1 MKSRGQRA
9 RQNGIIPTADSG
21 SLKRIANLAQ
31 LSTGSE
37 IALVCV
43 FDKFRAGAGLY
54 DELTSDEI
62 ELILTLCGRSVKHQE
77 MLHFEDLREVV
88 TDPAENWQTRYPNL
102 GSFCGAP
109 IWVSGVR
116 IGTLVVLS
124 NDNRRLDDYETAM
137 LADLSRL
144 AADQIDSARAL
155 ESAQDKHFR
164 AQQIFQEISDGVIT
178 VNEFG
183 HIRRINRAAENI
195 FGHDA
200 DDVTGQRITLDDVYG
215 LALGPVNGK
224 RVSPLPDLKSLIG
237 DRRTIAGRNIA
248 GESLVLD
255 MSVAQVAL
263 QDEVAFV
270 LTVRDTTELHDAQ
283 MLLSQ
288 HSFIVEK
295 TESAVLVTD
304 ASQRIEWC
312 NGGFESISGYTLDD
326 IRGKSPFELLWSS
339 DTPAEISER
348 VQAAIADKQSY
359 NAEMVWLR
367 QGGQPFWIALDAHP
381 IRDVN
386 GELVKYVALGFDIT
400 ERKRSAKMKSDFV
413 SMVSHE
419 LRTPLTVITGTL
431 EAMADGIAGPM
442 PELADELLTMAKRNC
457 NSLETLIDDLLD
469 INQLE
474 AGVIKLNSRQF
485 AVNDLIDEVH
495 ESMCNIAEEAGVALA
510 RVHCESKPTVFSDRD
525 RLNQVITNLV
535 SNALKFSPPDTTV
548 TVACES
554 TDDLVRVTVTDQG
567 PGINHEF
574 KPKLFEMFARD
585 PAVEASGKEGFG
597 LGLCISKGLMDRM
610 GGEIGFESPPPGG
623 ACFYIELPF
632 LGTEPP
638 VTPEKGQNVTD
649 RLVQSNSS

>member
-1 MKSRGQRA
+1 MTTRGQRA
-9 RQNGIIPTADSG
+9 RQDGIVPTADSG

-43 FDKFRAGAGLY
+43 FDKFRAGSGLY
-54 DELTSDEI
+54 DELTADEI
-62 ELILTLCGRSVKHQE
+62 ELVLTLCGRSVKHQE
-77 MLHFEDLREVV
+77 MMHVDDVMASVDDADGTWKSRH
-88 TDPAENWQTRYPNL
+88 PNL

-124 NDNRRLDDYETAM
+124 NDRRRLDDYETAM
-137 LADLSRL
+137 LSDLARL

-155 ESAQDKHFR
+155 ESAQGKHYR
-164 AQQIFQEISDGVIT
+164 AQQIFQEISDGIIT

-183 HIRRINRAAENI
+183 HIRRINRAAERI

-200 DDVTGQRITLDDVYG
+200 DEIAGQRITLDEQTG
-215 LALGPVNGK
+215 LSLGTPRTK
-224 RVSPLPDLKSLIG
+224 RVSPRPDLKSLIG
-237 DRRTIAGRNIA
+237 DRKTIPGRDKSGRA
-248 GESLVLD
+248 LVLD
-255 MSVAQVAL
+255 MTVAQVQL
-263 QDEVAFV
+263 QDELAFV
-270 LTVRDTTELHDAQ
+270 LTVRDTTELYDAQ
-283 MLLSQ
+283 LLLSQ

-304 ASQRIEWC
+304 AHQRIEWC
-312 NGGFESISGYTLDD
+312 NGGFETISGYRLEDIKGCRPDD
-326 IRGKSPFELLWSS
+326 LLWSA
-339 DTPAEISER
+339 DTPEPTMRQVAL
-348 VQAAIADKQSY
+348 AIANKQSY

-367 QGGQPFWIALDAHP
+367 EGGQPFWIALDAHP
-381 IRDVN
+381 ICDVN

-442 PELADELLTMAKRNC
+442 PDLAEELLTMAKRNC

-485 AVNDLIDEVH
+485 DVNDLVDEVH
-495 ESMCNIAEEAGVALA
+495 ESMCAIADEAGVRL
-510 RVHCESKPTVFSDRD
+510 RREHCSASPTMFSDRD

-535 SNALKFSPPDTTV
+535 SNALKFSPPDTEV
-548 TVACES
+548 TVACQTSGE
-554 TDDLVRVTVTDQG
+554 TIRIAVTDQG

-610 GGEIGFESPPPGG
+610 GGQIGFESPTQGG
-623 ACFYIELPF
+623 ARFYIELPF
-632 LGTEPP
+632 LGTETP
-638 VTPEKGQNVTD
+638 VVPEAGQNVT
-649 RLVQSNSS
+649 QSLLKSVST